1 MLTAQQIADNLNAK
15 KTTGQKMRESSGSSS
30 SSGFDPSK
38 YGLSATDATES
49 DHDKGIIKG
58 LNGEFYQIDN
68 FERQQKDDIDTDQGD
83 VFSSSLEKDAGVDY
97 TNFNTATD
105 VENAIK
111 DGDWGSAPE
120 ADPRDEGYT
129 QSETLSKAKAGV
141 QAYESEILPNV
152 GDYITGKKTDM
163 GGDFMNAYKL
173 NLAAELEPRNADGS
187 VRNSQ
192 IQQEKEAVKGNKQN
206 GFE

>member
-1 MLTAQQIADNLNAK
+1 MLSAQEISDQLNAK
-15 KTTGQKMRESSGSSS
+15 KTTGQKIRESGNF

-38 YGLSATDATES
+38 YGLSVTDATES
-49 DHDKGIIKG
+49 DHDKGIVKG

-68 FERQQKDDIDTDQGD
+68 FERQQRDGIDTDQGD

-111 DGDWGSAPE
+111 DADWGSAEPKT
-120 ADPRDEGYT
+120 DPRDEGYT

-141 QAYESEILPNV
+141 QAYDSVILPHV
-152 GDYITGKKTDM
+152 GDYITGKDDM
-163 GGDFMNAYKL
+163 SGDFLAAYKL
-173 NLAAELEPRNADGS
+173 NLAAELEPRNADGTH
-187 VRNSQ
+187 RNSL
-192 IQQEKEAVKGNKQN
+192 IQEEKEAVKGNEQN
-206 GFE
+206 GFA

>member
-15 KTTGQKMRESSGSSS
+15 KTTGEKFRESSGSG
-30 SSGFDPSK
+30 SGFDPSK
-38 YGLSATDATES
+38 YGLTVINATES

-58 LNGEFYQIDN
+58 LNGQFYKIDN

-105 VENAIK
+105 VENAIH
-111 DGDWGSAPE
+111 DADWGSSTE
-120 ADPRDEGYT
+120 EESDEPWQ
-129 QSETLSKAKAGV
+129 QSQTLAEAKAGV
-141 QAYESEILPNV
+141 DAYDDVILPHI
-152 GDYITGKKTDM
+152 GDYITGKKKDM
-163 GGDFMNAYKL
+163 SGDFMNAYKL
-173 NLAAELEPRNADGS
+173 NLAAELEPRNSDGS
-187 VRNSQ
+187 PRRSQ
-192 IQQEKEAVKGNKQN
+192 IQEEKEAVKGNKQN